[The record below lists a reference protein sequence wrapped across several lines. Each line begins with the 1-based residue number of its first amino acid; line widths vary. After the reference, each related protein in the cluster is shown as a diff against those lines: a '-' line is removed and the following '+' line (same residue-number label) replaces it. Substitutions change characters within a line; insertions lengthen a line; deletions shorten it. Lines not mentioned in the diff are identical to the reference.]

1 MSQGMFLV
9 VTLLFFTGIL
19 GGWDG
24 GVTRVGYGKEAYI
37 DIHQGVESVI
47 FRHGGIFLLADVPD
61 SVEV

>member
-9 VTLLFFTGIL
+9 VTLLFFTGVL

-24 GVTRVGYGKEAYI
+24 GGTRVGYGKEAYI
-37 DIHQGVESVI
+37 DIHQGVASVI

>member
-1 MSQGMFLV
+1 MA
-9 VTLLFFTGIL
+9 
-19 GGWDG
+19 